1 MKKVFPIF
9 YFAAILIILSACSQQ
24 PVSSRKPNQ
33 QTSVETVLEQKM
45 EKANAG
51 TESELSESLPTF
63 TVITDTPVPL
73 PTDTPVPVVVNASGS
88 VFEDVDVDLTKM
100 SSTMIY
106 SEVYAMMMD
115 SKQYIG
121 KKVRMR
127 GEFSGFYDK
136 YSDQY
141 YFSCLIRDAMAC
153 CAQGL
158 EFVLTDDYSF
168 PDDYPPTGT
177 EITVTGIFEPY
188 LEGNITYFHLIN
200 AVLED

>member
-1 MKKVFPIF
+1 MKKTFFIPF
-9 YFAAILIILSACSQQ
+9 IIASLSFLSACSHIPQ
-24 PVSSRKPNQ
+24 PARNINQ
-33 QTSVETVLEQKM
+33 QTSVETVLQKEM
-45 EKANAG
+45 EKADIV
-51 TESELSESLPTF
+51 TEFAQDTVLSAVADSDIPM
-63 TVITDTPVPL
+63 TV
-73 PTDTPVPVVVNASGS
+73 PTDTPVPVIKDEPNP
-88 VFEDVDVDLTKM
+88 EDIDVDLTNM

-106 SEVYAMMMD
+106 SEVYAMMAD

-136 YSDQY
+136 QSGQY

-158 EFVLTDDYSF
+158 EFVLTEDYSY

-177 EITVTGIFEPY
+177 EITVTGIFESY
-188 LEGNITYFHLIN
+188 QEGNFTFYHLTN

>member
-1 MKKVFPIF
+1 MKKTFFISF
-9 YFAAILIILSACSQQ
+9 LLTSLCFLSACSQMPQ
-24 PVSSRKPNQ
+24 ASRNMNQ
-33 QTSVETVLEQKM
+33 QTGVETVLQQGM
-45 EKANAG
+45 EKADAVTEFAQG
-51 TESELSESLPTF
+51 TVLSAYTAKDIPLP
-63 TVITDTPVPL
+63 V
-73 PTDTPVPVVVNASGS
+73 PTDTPVPVVKDDSNS
-88 VFEDVDVDLTKM
+88 EDIDIDLTKM

-106 SEVYAMMMD
+106 SEVYAMMVD

-136 YSDQY
+136 QSGQY

-158 EFVLTDDYSF
+158 EFVLTDDYSY

-177 EITVTGIFEPY
+177 DITVTGIFEPY
-188 LEGNITYFHLIN
+188 QEGNFTFYHLAN
-200 AVLED
+200 AVLEE